1 MVVTSLSFVTYPA
14 VDSMVDSL
22 KPRRL
27 LLLHADIV
35 DLHLSLH
42 VDFHLLYVNPFQ
54 MSTLYGQ
61 SKRLTLWLHVDIVD
75 LHYCTLWTPK
85 ALQLRRLP
93 LHVDILDHWPCLLC
107 TLYNQSNCEDYRYNL
122 DFFLLTFLTYIY
134 LVYFVNSPMSNV
146 NSIQISSTAKTT
158 STHWHCWPTF
168 TCGVLCSPIVY
179 FPRLKELWRLPHL

>member
-1 MVVTSLSFVTYPA
+1 MVVTSQSFVTYPA
-14 VDSMVDSL
+14 GDSLVDLL

-122 DFFLLTFLTYIY
+122 DFFLLTLLTYIY
-134 LVYFVNSPMSNV
+134 LPRVLCKLSNV
-146 NSIQISSTAKTT
+146 KCQLNPNQFNCKDYLYTLTLLTYIYLRCTLSTRCLL
-158 STHWHCWPTF
+158 STF
-168 TCGVLCSPIVY
+168 
-179 FPRLKELWRLPHL
+179 